1 MTNSTN
7 TILALKASMNR
18 SLQTADNNSELNE
31 EKDEICKIEY
41 DDKIYNIK
49 FDMIE
54 LNFSSFK
61 KSIKRILALHDDI
74 LVYYQ
79 IDEDVIANRL
89 MKVCEDQFHDLLE
102 WNASKEDEDLD
113 FNIIKFIVKIDEK
126 SGLYI
131 NLLESVESVLKSV
144 DKAAVKAE
152 HAAAE
157 LTKRIEEL
165 EPATGMTLSE
175 EVAAKAAQNNEGIS
189 YSEKYGITSYCKK
202 YGIEQEILETYGNI
216 MRNIKPGN
224 GISYSDKY
232 GIVSYSTKY
241 GIELDI
247 LSEKADNKEE
257 IIKAA
262 NELIRPAPGILLSE
276 ESGIKAALKRP
287 ANVVI
292 L

>member
-1 MTNSTN
+1 MTTH
-7 TILALKASMNR
+7 TIAILALKASMNR
-18 SLQTADNNSELNE
+18 SLQTAEN
-31 EKDEICKIEY
+31 
-41 DDKIYNIK
+41 
-49 FDMIE
+49 
-54 LNFSSFK
+54 
-61 KSIKRILALHDDI
+61 KS
-74 LVYYQ
+74 
-79 IDEDVIANRL
+79 
-89 MKVCEDQFHDLLE
+89 
-102 WNASKEDEDLD
+102 
-113 FNIIKFIVKIDEK
+113 
-126 SGLYI
+126 
-131 NLLESVESVLKSV
+131 
-144 DKAAVKAE
+144 
-152 HAAAE
+152 E

-175 EVAAKAAQNNEGIS
+175 EVAAKAAQYNEEVEPATDMTLSAEVAAKAAQNNEGIS